1 METRGRGLLPEP
13 GSLVWPTS
21 AFRGGVEA
29 CPVGPGDA
37 SAALGGWSW
46 DPPPRAG
53 AACPRRPAMLSA
65 AGSPVISRYE
75 SSCWSRWCSSCDVEL
90 RLFTPG
96 EDDEHRR
103 EQGARRPSSA
113 AAHLFR
119 FMEAA
124 AARQGTTTM
133 ASRAH

>member
-1 METRGRGLLPEP
+1 MAWRRVSRAL
-13 GSLVWPTS
+13 
-21 AFRGGVEA
+21 
-29 CPVGPGDA
+29 GDA
-37 SAALGGWSW
+37 SAALGGWART
-46 DPPPRAG
+46 PPPDPEPG
-53 AACPRRPAMLSA
+53 AACPRRPAMLSL
-65 AGSPVISRYE
+65 AGSPVISRYR

-90 RLFTPG
+90 RLFFTPG

-103 EQGARRPSSA
+103 EQGGA
-113 AAHLFR
+113 AAQFGRRSLFR